1 MDLETLDSFERTLN
15 TAIAEQNVFTRL
27 GMMSAIL
34 SDMPAIVALARKQLE
49 STLAV
54 PASPPTQR

>member
-1 MDLETLDSFERTLN
+1 MNLETLDSFERTLN
-15 TAIAEQNVFTRL
+15 VAIAEENVFTRL

-49 STLAV
+49 ATSAAPV
-54 PASPPTQR
+54 PQPTQR